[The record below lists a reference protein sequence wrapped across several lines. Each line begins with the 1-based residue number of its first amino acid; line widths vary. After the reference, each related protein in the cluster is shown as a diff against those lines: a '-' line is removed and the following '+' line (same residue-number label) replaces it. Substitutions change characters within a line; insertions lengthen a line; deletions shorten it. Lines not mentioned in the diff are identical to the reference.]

1 MNKKLSVATST
12 PAPKINIAR
21 TYLQLQRLRQLV
33 QETESLGVPM
43 TTINPKRRRE
53 RAFESSTMRS

>member
-12 PAPKINIAR
+12 AAPKINIAR

-33 QETESLGVPM
+33 QKAERLRAPV
-43 TTINPKRRRE
+43 TTINPERRRE
-53 RAFESSTMRS
+53 RAFESSTVRS